1 MSERGIAR
9 ERTHTERVRA
19 RERTSHGSASV
30 TVLFSCVRSV
40 GKLQFDYS
48 GRSPLELR
56 HCSPHLCVCMCVC
69 VFRPFNC
76 CCWKDFLSLFSFIH
90 SFCCCCCIR
99 KGASR
104 CQPSA
109 ANLANLFVYCL
120 LLSLLLCVCVLESCL
135 SSSSDGG

>member
-1 MSERGIAR
+1 MSER
-9 ERTHTERVRA
+9 ERTHRETERVRA

-90 SFCCCCCIR
+90 SLCCCCCIR

-120 LLSLLLCVCVLESCL
+120 LLLLLLLCVCVLESCL